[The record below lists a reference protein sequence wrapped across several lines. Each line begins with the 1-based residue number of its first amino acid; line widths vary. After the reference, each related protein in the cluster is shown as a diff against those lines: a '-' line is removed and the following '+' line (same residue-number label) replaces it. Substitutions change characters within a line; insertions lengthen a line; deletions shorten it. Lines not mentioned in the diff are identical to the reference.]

1 VDQEFQNRDDDKNG
15 QSNAIPDDSG
25 LADFFLFHHAILL
38 LRLTTAAILL
48 VMLAAGD

>member
-15 QSNAIPDDSG
+15 QSDAIPDDAG
-25 LADFFLFHHAILL
+25 FVDFFLFHHTILI